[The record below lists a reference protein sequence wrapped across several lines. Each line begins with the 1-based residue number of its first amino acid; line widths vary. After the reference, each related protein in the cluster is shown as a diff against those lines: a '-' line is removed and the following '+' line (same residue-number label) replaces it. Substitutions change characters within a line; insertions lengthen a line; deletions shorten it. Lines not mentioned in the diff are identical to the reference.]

1 MAPIENIRSIV
12 SNGILSHDAAQ
23 DVPHFTIYDKGV
35 LAHRLSK
42 SIPGGGPL
50 SSYANLFFQPSNSML
65 FSLLRK
71 FNPDEIIVIGV
82 SPSIL
87 KEPGVFVS
95 DGNAA
100 TSGTVFFPS
109 ELRRH
114 PLKRCQDALEASS
127 WSPMEKSLRMAEC
140 LYPNRISR
148 HHIKRLYV
156 RSPESKKK
164 VIEAISG
171 LGFPEDNIVIE
182 KKIFFESYRV
192 IPFGGHLQ
200 VRDGDMFLSSMQ
212 TLTISVNC
220 VGAMG
225 RGQAS
230 TARFYFPEL
239 YEKYKQLCNDNQL
252 KLGEPYLCKLTT
264 GRGLSDSN
272 LVSDDSV
279 SFLLF
284 PTKHHFK
291 DTASLE
297 GIRQGLVWFQQNYQK
312 EGVESI
318 AFPALGCGL
327 GWLSWRDVW
336 PVMRSHLLGEGI
348 PIEVYLP
355 SSPYIPNSEILS

>member
-1 MAPIENIRSIV
+1 
-12 SNGILSHDAAQ
+12 
-23 DVPHFTIYDKGV
+23 
-35 LAHRLSK
+35 
-42 SIPGGGPL
+42 
-50 SSYANLFFQPSNSML
+50 
-65 FSLLRK
+65 
-71 FNPDEIIVIGV
+71 
-82 SPSIL
+82 
-87 KEPGVFVS
+87 
-95 DGNAA
+95 
-100 TSGTVFFPS
+100 
-109 ELRRH
+109 
-114 PLKRCQDALEASS
+114 
-127 WSPMEKSLRMAEC
+127 
-140 LYPNRISR
+140 
-148 HHIKRLYV
+148 
-156 RSPESKKK
+156 
-164 VIEAISG
+164 
-171 LGFPEDNIVIE
+171 
-182 KKIFFESYRV
+182 
-192 IPFGGHLQ
+192 
-200 VRDGDMFLSSMQ
+200 MFLSSMQ

-291 DTASLE
+291 DPASLE